1 MTNSTPQ
8 SRVPIDAA
16 AATPVRGSDQAFGLV
31 FSVVFALIALYPLFA
46 GGAIRLWAAGIAG
59 LFFAVALV
67 RPRLLSPL
75 NKIWAKFGLALHRV
89 VSPLA
94 LLIVFCLAVLPTSL
108 VIRALRKDLL
118 RLRFE
123 PASETYW
130 IERKPPGR
138 ADQQMK
144 KQF

>member
-1 MTNSTPQ
+1 MSSSTQQ
-8 SRVPIDAA
+8 SRVPIDAG
-16 AATPVRGSDQAFGLV
+16 AATPTGGSDQAFGLV
-31 FSVVFALIALYPLFA
+31 FGVVFALIALYPLLA
-46 GGAIRLWAAGIAG
+46 GASIRLWSAGIAG
-59 LFFAVALV
+59 LFLIAALV

>member
-1 MTNSTPQ
+1 MSNSTQQ
-8 SRVPIDAA
+8 SGVPIGAG
-16 AATPVRGSDQAFGLV
+16 AATPIGGSDQAFGLV
-31 FSVVFALIALYPLFA
+31 FGVVFALIAFYPLLA
-46 GGAIRLWAAGIAG
+46 DGSIRLWSAGIAG
-59 LFFAVALV
+59 LFLAAALV

-94 LLIVFCLAVLPTSL
+94 LLVVFCLAVLPTSL

>member
-1 MTNSTPQ
+1 MSNSTQQ
-8 SRVPIDAA
+8 SRVPIDAG
-16 AATPVRGSDQAFGLV
+16 AATPIGGSDQAFGLV
-31 FSVVFALIALYPLFA
+31 FGVVFALIALYPLLA
-46 GGAIRLWAAGIAG
+46 GASIRLWSAGIAG
-59 LFFAVALV
+59 LFLIAALV

>member
-1 MTNSTPQ
+1 MSSSTQQ
-8 SRVPIDAA
+8 SRVPIDAG
-16 AATPVRGSDQAFGLV
+16 AATPIGGSDQAFGLV
-31 FSVVFALIALYPLFA
+31 FGVVFALIALYPLLA
-46 GGAIRLWAAGIAG
+46 GASIRLWSAGIAG
-59 LFFAVALV
+59 LFLIAALV